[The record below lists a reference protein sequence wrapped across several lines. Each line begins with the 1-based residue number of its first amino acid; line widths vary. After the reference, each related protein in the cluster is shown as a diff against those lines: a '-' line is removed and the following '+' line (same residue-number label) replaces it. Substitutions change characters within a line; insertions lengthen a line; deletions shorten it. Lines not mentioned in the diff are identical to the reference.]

1 MEQEQNGTGT
11 VKTTTEKKTG
21 KGWKRNGMEKDR
33 TEIGLKRKTNRT
45 I

>member
-21 KGWKRNGMEKDR
+21 KGWNRNRMEQ
-33 TEIGLKRKTNRT
+33 E
-45 I
+45 